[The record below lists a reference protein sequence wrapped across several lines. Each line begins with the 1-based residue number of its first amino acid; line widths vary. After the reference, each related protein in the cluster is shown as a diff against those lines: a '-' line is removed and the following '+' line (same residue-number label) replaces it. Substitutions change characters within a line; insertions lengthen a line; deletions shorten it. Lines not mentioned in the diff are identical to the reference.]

1 MNAIKHLHKKY
12 LKWAAKIY
20 ALECRFQELN
30 QPQGDRR
37 KTVIIGELEV
47 GEAE

>member
-1 MNAIKHLHKKY
+1 MNAIQHLQKKY
-12 LKWAAKIY
+12 LKLAAKIY
-20 ALECRFQELN
+20 ALECRCQELN

-37 KTVIIGELEV
+37 KTVILGELEV